1 MNRTETDVKSK
12 VFWSILF
19 TVTFLFAAQIVPRLG
34 ITFSFLSFG
43 GRISVSRV
51 TPDILLSLVV
61 ICSMICS
68 SRLACMLGLI
78 FGFAYDATV
87 GIPYLLSPIL
97 YTVGGIVS
105 PKLSESFASKGV
117 FSVMV
122 SGAELFLVKSIITA
136 FYHLAA
142 WREVHLTTLVVG
154 TLLPELLY
162 NLIAL
167 CVMYFV
173 TVFLARLFRVE
184 IDA

>member
-1 MNRTETDVKSK
+1 MNRTETDLRSK

-19 TVTFLFAAQIVPRLG
+19 TVTFLFAAEIVPKLG

-51 TPDILLSLVV
+51 TPDMLLS
-61 ICSMICS
+61 
-68 SRLACMLGLI
+68 
-78 FGFAYDATV
+78 FGT
-87 GIPYLLSPIL
+87 
-97 YTVGGIVS
+97 
-105 PKLSESFASKGV
+105 
-117 FSVMV
+117 MV
-122 SGAELFLVKSIITA
+122 SGAELFLVKSVITA

-142 WREVHLTTLVVG
+142 WREVSLSTLVVG

-162 NLIAL
+162 NLITL
-167 CVMYFV
+167 FVMYFV

>member
-19 TVTFLFAAQIVPRLG
+19 AVAFLFAAQIVPRLG

-68 SRLACMLGLI
+68 NRLACMLGLI

-122 SGAELFLVKSIITA
+122 SGAELFLVKSVITA

-142 WREVHLTTLVVG
+142 WREVHLSTLVVG

-167 CVMYFV
+167 FVMYFV